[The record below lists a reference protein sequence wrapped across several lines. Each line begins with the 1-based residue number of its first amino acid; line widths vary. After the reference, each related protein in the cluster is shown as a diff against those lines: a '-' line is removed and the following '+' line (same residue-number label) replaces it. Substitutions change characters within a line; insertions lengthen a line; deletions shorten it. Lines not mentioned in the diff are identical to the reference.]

1 MTEKKTEMDKNTA
14 VERSDRDS
22 RDSRAGLEAERLEVR
37 QAFDHSYERTI
48 HRMGR
53 LWMSLALVVIL
64 SVPVAVSLYFN
75 TWPAVGPLLG
85 GLLPIMMIYV
95 PIGIIEVITFSP
107 MLGSGATYLAFT
119 TGNLTNLKVPCAL
132 NAMEIAE
139 IEPGSR
145 DGEIISTIAVATSS
159 LVTNLVL
166 VIGVLLFVQLT
177 PILSSP
183 ALQPAFEN
191 ILPALFG
198 ALGYLYISKNWKLA
212 VVPLTLMIVIF
223 IIAPT
228 APVGILIPVSA
239 LSAIAAARFMY
250 VRKMV

>member
-1 MTEKKTEMDKNTA
+1 MTKDKANNGA
-14 VERSDRDS
+14 
-22 RDSRAGLEAERLEVR
+22 
-37 QAFDHSYERTI
+37 YEISI

-53 LWMSLALVVIL
+53 AWMTAALLVIMA
-64 SVPVAVSLYFN
+64 VPIAISIYFD

-132 NAMEIAE
+132 NALEIAE
-139 IEPGSR
+139 VEPGSNQ
-145 DGEIISTIAVATSS
+145 GEVISTIAVATSS

-166 VIGVLLFVQLT
+166 ILGVILFVQLT
-177 PILSSP
+177 PILASP
-183 ALQPAFEN
+183 LLKPAFEN

-212 VVPLTLMIVIF
+212 VVPLTLMVIIF
-223 IIAPT
+223 ILVPA

-239 LSAIAAARFMY
+239 LSAVAAARFMY
-250 VRKMV
+250 KRNII

>member
-1 MTEKKTEMDKNTA
+1 
-14 VERSDRDS
+14 
-22 RDSRAGLEAERLEVR
+22 
-37 QAFDHSYERTI
+37 
-48 HRMGR
+48 
-53 LWMSLALVVIL
+53 MSVALLVIL
-64 SVPVAVSLYFN
+64 SVPLAISVYFN
-75 TWPAVGPLLG
+75 VWPAAGPLLG

-132 NAMEIAE
+132 NAMEIADVE
-139 IEPGSR
+139 AGSSE
-145 DGEIISTIAVATSS
+145 GEIISTIAVATSS

-166 VIGVLLFVQLT
+166 VIGVLFFVQLA
-177 PILSSP
+177 PLLAAP
-183 ALQPAFEN
+183 LLQPAFVN

-212 VVPLTLMIVIF
+212 VVPVTLMMIIF
-223 IIAPT
+223 ILVPT

-239 LSAIAAARFMY
+239 LSAIAAARLMY
-250 VRKMV
+250 NKNMV

>member
-1 MTEKKTEMDKNTA
+1 MEKTT
-14 VERSDRDS
+14 
-22 RDSRAGLEAERLEVR
+22 RAN
-37 QAFDHSYERTI
+37 QSYEQSI
-48 HRMGR
+48 HRIGR
-53 LWMSLALVVIL
+53 IWMSLALLVIL
-64 SVPVAVSLYFN
+64 AVPLAISVNFQ
-75 TWPAVGPLLG
+75 TWPALGSLMG

-139 IEPGSR
+139 IEPGS
-145 DGEIISTIAVATSS
+145 DEGEVISTIAVAASS

-166 VIGVLLFVQLT
+166 VIGVLMFVQLA

-183 ALQPAFEN
+183 VLQPAFEN

-212 VVPLTLMIVIF
+212 VVPVSLMVVIF
-223 IIAPT
+223 MIAPT

-250 VRKMV
+250 NRKMI

>member
-1 MTEKKTEMDKNTA
+1 MAKINEN
-14 VERSDRDS
+14 S
-22 RDSRAGLEAERLEVR
+22 L
-37 QAFDHSYERTI
+37 SYEIAI
-48 HRMGR
+48 HRIGR
-53 LWMSLALVVIL
+53 IWMSIALLVIL
-64 SVPVAVSLYFN
+64 AVPLAISIYFDV
-75 TWPAVGPLLG
+75 WPSMGPFLG

-132 NAMEIAE
+132 NALEISD
-139 IEPGSR
+139 IEPGSSQ
-145 DGEIISTIAVATSS
+145 GEIISTLAVATSS

-166 VIGVLLFVQLT
+166 IVGVLLFVQLT
-177 PILSSP
+177 PLLASP
-183 ALQPAFEN
+183 FLKPAFVN

-212 VVPLTLMIVIF
+212 VVPVTLMVIIF
-223 IIAPT
+223 ILVPK

-239 LSAIAAARFMY
+239 LSAIAAARLMY
-250 VRKMV
+250 KKNLI

>member
-1 MTEKKTEMDKNTA
+1 
-14 VERSDRDS
+14 VP
-22 RDSRAGLEAERLEVR
+22 
-37 QAFDHSYERTI
+37 
-48 HRMGR
+48 
-53 LWMSLALVVIL
+53 LAI
-64 SVPVAVSLYFN
+64 SVYFN
-75 TWPAVGPLLG
+75 VWPALGPLLG

-132 NAMEIAE
+132 NAMEIAD
-139 IEPGSR
+139 IEPGSTQ
-145 DGEIISTIAVATSS
+145 GEIISTIAVATSS

-177 PILSSP
+177 PILASP
-183 ALQPAFEN
+183 LLQPAFEN

-212 VVPLTLMIVIF
+212 VVPVVLMAIIF
-223 IIAPT
+223 IIVPT

-250 VRKMV
+250 NRKII

>member
-1 MTEKKTEMDKNTA
+1 MA
-14 VERSDRDS
+14 IS
-22 RDSRAGLEAERLEVR
+22 
-37 QAFDHSYERTI
+37 F
-48 HRMGR
+48 
-53 LWMSLALVVIL
+53 
-64 SVPVAVSLYFN
+64 YFN
-75 TWPAVGPLLG
+75 SWPAAGPLLG

-132 NAMEIAE
+132 NALEIAD
-139 IEPGSR
+139 IEPGSSQ
-145 DGEIISTIAVATSS
+145 GEIISTIAVATSS

-166 VIGVLLFVQLT
+166 VLGVLLFVQLT
-177 PILSSP
+177 PVLASP
-183 ALQPAFEN
+183 VLKPAFEN

-212 VVPLTLMIVIF
+212 VVPLTLMVVIF
-223 IIAPT
+223 LLMPT

-250 VRKMV
+250 KKSML

>member
-1 MTEKKTEMDKNTA
+1 MTNIPEQ
-14 VERSDRDS
+14 SI
-22 RDSRAGLEAERLEVR
+22 
-37 QAFDHSYERTI
+37 YEQKI

-53 LWMSLALVVIL
+53 LWMSAALLVIL
-64 SVPVAVSLYFN
+64 AIPFAISIYFQ
-75 TWPAVGPLLG
+75 TWPTFSSLMG

-132 NAMEIAE
+132 NALEIAD
-139 IEPGSR
+139 IEPGSSE
-145 DGEIISTIAVATSS
+145 GEVISTIAVATSS

-166 VIGVLLFVQLT
+166 VIGVLLFVSLA

-183 ALQPAFEN
+183 LLKPAFEN

-212 VVPLTLMIVIF
+212 VVPLILMIIIF
-223 IIAPT
+223 MIAPT

-239 LSAIAAARFMY
+239 ISAIAAARLMY
-250 VRKMV
+250 NKKMI

>member
-1 MTEKKTEMDKNTA
+1 MTKINEN
-14 VERSDRDS
+14 S
-22 RDSRAGLEAERLEVR
+22 L
-37 QAFDHSYERTI
+37 SYEVTI
-48 HRMGR
+48 HRVGR
-53 LWMSLALVVIL
+53 IWMSLALLVIL
-64 SVPVAVSLYFN
+64 AVPLSISVHFN
-75 TWPAVGPLLG
+75 VWPAVGPLLG

-132 NAMEIAE
+132 NALEIAD
-139 IEPGSR
+139 IEPGSSQ
-145 DGEIISTIAVATSS
+145 GEIISTIAVATSS

-166 VIGVLLFVQLT
+166 IIGVLLFVQLT
-177 PILSSP
+177 PLLASP
-183 ALQPAFEN
+183 LLKPAFEN

-212 VVPLTLMIVIF
+212 VVPVTLMIIIF
-223 IIAPT
+223 ILVPT

-239 LSAIAAARFMY
+239 LSAIAAARLMY
-250 VRKMV
+250 KKNMI

>member
-1 MTEKKTEMDKNTA
+1 METTTVANQ
-14 VERSDRDS
+14 
-22 RDSRAGLEAERLEVR
+22 G
-37 QAFDHSYERTI
+37 YEQSI
-48 HRMGR
+48 HRIGR
-53 LWMSLALVVIL
+53 VWMSLALLVIL
-64 SVPVAVSLYFN
+64 AVPLAISVNFQ
-75 TWPAVGPLLG
+75 TWPALGSLMG

-139 IEPGSR
+139 IEPGS
-145 DGEIISTIAVATSS
+145 DEGEIISTIAVAASS

-166 VIGVLLFVQLT
+166 VIGVLMFVQLA

-183 ALQPAFEN
+183 LLQPAFEN

-212 VVPLTLMIVIF
+212 VVPLSLMVVIF
-223 IIAPT
+223 MIAPT
-228 APVGILIPVSA
+228 APVGILIPISA

-250 VRKMV
+250 NRKMI

>member
-1 MTEKKTEMDKNTA
+1 MTKDKANNA
-14 VERSDRDS
+14 
-22 RDSRAGLEAERLEVR
+22 A
-37 QAFDHSYERTI
+37 YEISI

-53 LWMSLALVVIL
+53 AWMAAALLVIL
-64 SVPVAVSLYFN
+64 AVPIAISIYFD

-132 NAMEIAE
+132 NALEIAE
-139 IEPGSR
+139 IEPGSNQ
-145 DGEIISTIAVATSS
+145 GEVISTIAVATSS

-166 VIGVLLFVQLT
+166 ILGVVLFVQLT
-177 PILSSP
+177 PILASP
-183 ALQPAFEN
+183 LLKPAFEN

-212 VVPLTLMIVIF
+212 VVPLALMVIIF
-223 IIAPT
+223 IVVPT

-239 LSAIAAARFMY
+239 LSAVAAARFMY
-250 VRKMV
+250 KRNII

>member
-1 MTEKKTEMDKNTA
+1 MTKEKANNGA
-14 VERSDRDS
+14 
-22 RDSRAGLEAERLEVR
+22 
-37 QAFDHSYERTI
+37 YENSI

-53 LWMSLALVVIL
+53 TWMTVALLVIMA
-64 SVPVAVSLYFN
+64 VPIAISIYFD
-75 TWPAVGPLLG
+75 TWPTVGPLLG

-132 NAMEIAE
+132 NALEIAE
-139 IEPGSR
+139 VEPGSNQ
-145 DGEIISTIAVATSS
+145 GEVISTIAVATSS

-166 VIGVLLFVQLT
+166 VLGVVLFVQLT
-177 PILSSP
+177 PILASP
-183 ALQPAFEN
+183 LLKPAFEN

-212 VVPLTLMIVIF
+212 VVPLALMVIIF
-223 IIAPT
+223 IIVPT

-239 LSAIAAARFMY
+239 LSAVGAARFMY
-250 VRKMV
+250 KRNMI

>member
-1 MTEKKTEMDKNTA
+1 MTKENTNNIA
-14 VERSDRDS
+14 
-22 RDSRAGLEAERLEVR
+22 
-37 QAFDHSYERTI
+37 YEISI

-53 LWMSLALVVIL
+53 TWMTAALLVIMA
-64 SVPVAVSLYFN
+64 VPIAISIYFD
-75 TWPAVGPLLG
+75 TWPTVGPLLG

-132 NAMEIAE
+132 NALEIAE
-139 IEPGSR
+139 IEPGSNQ
-145 DGEIISTIAVATSS
+145 GEVISTIAVATSS

-166 VIGVLLFVQLT
+166 VLGVVLFVQLT
-177 PILSSP
+177 PILASP
-183 ALQPAFEN
+183 LLKPAFEN

-212 VVPLTLMIVIF
+212 VVPLALMVIIF
-223 IIAPT
+223 IIVPA

-239 LSAIAAARFMY
+239 LSAVAAARFMY
-250 VRKMV
+250 KRNMI

>member
-1 MTEKKTEMDKNTA
+1 MKKETA
-14 VERSDRDS
+14 DN
-22 RDSRAGLEAERLEVR
+22 
-37 QAFDHSYERTI
+37 QTYELSI

-53 LWMSLALVVIL
+53 MWMSAALLLILAVPVVI
-64 SVPVAVSLYFN
+64 SIYFN
-75 TWPAVGPLLG
+75 TWPTAGPLLS

-132 NAMEIAE
+132 NALEIAD
-139 IEPGSR
+139 IEPGS
-145 DGEIISTIAVATSS
+145 GEGEVISTIAVATSS

-166 VIGVLLFVQLT
+166 VLGIILFVQLM
-177 PILSSP
+177 PILASP
-183 ALQPAFEN
+183 VLKPAFEN
-191 ILPALFG
+191 IIPALFG

-212 VVPLTLMIVIF
+212 VVPLTLMIIIF

-250 VRKMV
+250 KKNMI

>member
-1 MTEKKTEMDKNTA
+1 MPGCWEVKKMTKINE
-14 VERSDRDS
+14 SS
-22 RDSRAGLEAERLEVR
+22 L
-37 QAFDHSYERTI
+37 SYDVAI
-48 HRMGR
+48 HRIGR
-53 LWMSLALVVIL
+53 IWMSVALLVIL
-64 SVPVAVSLYFN
+64 AVPLAISVHYQV
-75 TWPAVGPLLG
+75 WPAAGSLLG

-132 NAMEIAE
+132 NAMEIAD
-139 IEPGSR
+139 IEPGSSQ
-145 DGEIISTIAVATSS
+145 GEIISTIAVATSS
-159 LVTNLVL
+159 LVTNMVL

-177 PILSSP
+177 PVLASTI
-183 ALQPAFEN
+183 LQPAFEN

-212 VVPLTLMIVIF
+212 VVPVFLMIIIF
-223 IIAPT
+223 ILVPT

-250 VRKMV
+250 NKKII

>member
-1 MTEKKTEMDKNTA
+1 
-14 VERSDRDS
+14 
-22 RDSRAGLEAERLEVR
+22 
-37 QAFDHSYERTI
+37 
-48 HRMGR
+48 
-53 LWMSLALVVIL
+53 LAI
-64 SVPVAVSLYFN
+64 SVHFN
-75 TWPAVGPLLG
+75 VWPAAGPLLG

-132 NAMEIAE
+132 NALEIAD
-139 IEPGSR
+139 IEPGSSE
-145 DGEIISTIAVATSS
+145 GEVISTIAVATSS
-159 LVTNLVL
+159 LITNLVL

-177 PILSSP
+177 PLLASP
-183 ALQPAFEN
+183 LLKPAFEN

-212 VVPLTLMIVIF
+212 VVPVTLMIIIF
-223 IIAPT
+223 ILVPT

-239 LSAIAAARFMY
+239 LSAIAAARLMY
-250 VRKMV
+250 KKNMI

>member
-1 MTEKKTEMDKNTA
+1 MAKPGKESSSN
-14 VERSDRDS
+14 S
-22 RDSRAGLEAERLEVR
+22 
-37 QAFDHSYERTI
+37 QSYEVSI

-53 LWMSLALVVIL
+53 IWMSAALLVIL
-64 SVPVAVSLYFN
+64 AVPVSISLYFN
-75 TWPAVGPLLG
+75 TWPAAAPLLG

-132 NAMEIAE
+132 NALEIAE
-139 IEPGSR
+139 IEPGSGQ
-145 DGEIISTIAVATSS
+145 GEIISTIAVATSS

-166 VIGVLLFVQLT
+166 VLGVLLFVQLT
-177 PILSSP
+177 PVLASP
-183 ALQPAFEN
+183 VLQPAFEN

-212 VVPLTLMIVIF
+212 VVPVTLMIIIF
-223 IIAPT
+223 ILVPT

-239 LSAIAAARFMY
+239 LSAVAAARFMY
-250 VRKMV
+250 KKKMI

>member
-1 MTEKKTEMDKNTA
+1 MVDNNKVDVAYNG
-14 VERSDRDS
+14 SF
-22 RDSRAGLEAERLEVR
+22 
-37 QAFDHSYERTI
+37 AFEETM

-53 LWMSLALVVIL
+53 IWMISALLVIL
-64 SVPVAVSLYFN
+64 AVPLSISLFFDS
-75 TWPAVGPLLG
+75 WPAVGPLLG

-132 NAMEIAE
+132 NALEVTE
-139 IEPGSR
+139 TEPGSSQ
-145 DGEIISTIAVATSS
+145 GEIISTIAVATSS
-159 LVTNLVL
+159 LVTNLIL
-166 VIGVLLFVQLT
+166 ILGVLLFFQLT
-177 PILSSP
+177 PILASP
-183 ALQPAFEN
+183 NLQPAFEN

-212 VVPLTLMIVIF
+212 IVPVTLMIVIF
-223 IIAPT
+223 LIVPT

-239 LSAIAAARFMY
+239 LSAIGAARWMY
-250 VRKMV
+250 NRKMIR

>member
-1 MTEKKTEMDKNTA
+1 MTNTP
-14 VERSDRDS
+14 EQSI
-22 RDSRAGLEAERLEVR
+22 
-37 QAFDHSYERTI
+37 YEQTI

-53 LWMSLALVVIL
+53 LWMSAALLVIL
-64 SVPVAVSLYFN
+64 AIPFAISIYFQ
-75 TWPAVGPLLG
+75 TWPTFASLMG

-132 NAMEIAE
+132 NALEIADV
-139 IEPGSR
+139 EPGSSE
-145 DGEIISTIAVATSS
+145 GEVISTIAVATSS

-166 VIGVLLFVQLT
+166 VIGVLLFVSLA

-183 ALQPAFEN
+183 LLKPAFEN

-212 VVPLTLMIVIF
+212 VVPLTLMIIVF
-223 IIAPT
+223 MIAPT

-239 LSAIAAARFMY
+239 ISAIAAARLMY
-250 VRKMV
+250 NKKMI

>member
-1 MTEKKTEMDKNTA
+1 MTKEKANNGA
-14 VERSDRDS
+14 Y
-22 RDSRAGLEAERLEVR
+22 EVL
-37 QAFDHSYERTI
+37 I

-53 LWMSLALVVIL
+53 AWMTAALLVIL
-64 SVPVAVSLYFN
+64 AVPIAISIYFD

-132 NAMEIAE
+132 NALEIAE
-139 IEPGSR
+139 VEPGSNQ
-145 DGEIISTIAVATSS
+145 GEVISTIAVATSS

-166 VIGVLLFVQLT
+166 VLGVILFVQLT
-177 PILSSP
+177 PILASP
-183 ALQPAFEN
+183 LLKPAFEN

-212 VVPLTLMIVIF
+212 VVPLALMVIIF
-223 IIAPT
+223 IIVPT

-239 LSAIAAARFMY
+239 LSAVAAARFMY
-250 VRKMV
+250 KRNMI

>member
-1 MTEKKTEMDKNTA
+1 MMTKINEN
-14 VERSDRDS
+14 S
-22 RDSRAGLEAERLEVR
+22 L
-37 QAFDHSYERTI
+37 SYEVAI

-53 LWMSLALVVIL
+53 IWMSLALLVIL
-64 SVPVAVSLYFN
+64 AVPLAISVHFN
-75 TWPAVGPLLG
+75 VWPAAGPLLG

-132 NAMEIAE
+132 NALEIAD
-139 IEPGSR
+139 IEPGSSE
-145 DGEIISTIAVATSS
+145 GEVISTIAVATSS

-177 PILSSP
+177 PLLSSP
-183 ALQPAFEN
+183 LLKPAFEN

-212 VVPLTLMIVIF
+212 VVPVTLMIIIF
-223 IIAPT
+223 ILVPT

-239 LSAIAAARFMY
+239 LSAIAAARLMY
-250 VRKMV
+250 KKNMI

>member
-1 MTEKKTEMDKNTA
+1 MTKDKGNNG
-14 VERSDRDS
+14 VY
-22 RDSRAGLEAERLEVR
+22 EV
-37 QAFDHSYERTI
+37 SI

-53 LWMSLALVVIL
+53 AWMTAALLVIL
-64 SVPVAVSLYFN
+64 AVPIAISIYFD
-75 TWPAVGPLLG
+75 TWPATGPLLG

-132 NAMEIAE
+132 NALEIAE
-139 IEPGSR
+139 IEPGSNQ
-145 DGEIISTIAVATSS
+145 GEVISTIAVATSS

-166 VIGVLLFVQLT
+166 VLGVVLFVQLT
-177 PILSSP
+177 PILASP
-183 ALQPAFEN
+183 LLKPAFEN

-212 VVPLTLMIVIF
+212 VVPLTLMVIIF
-223 IIAPT
+223 IIVPT

-239 LSAIAAARFMY
+239 LSAVAAARLMY
-250 VRKMV
+250 KRNMI

>member
-1 MTEKKTEMDKNTA
+1 VTKINEK
-14 VERSDRDS
+14 S
-22 RDSRAGLEAERLEVR
+22 L
-37 QAFDHSYERTI
+37 SYEVAI
-48 HRMGR
+48 HRVGR
-53 LWMSLALVVIL
+53 IWMSLALLVIL
-64 SVPVAVSLYFN
+64 AVPLAISVHFN
-75 TWPAVGPLLG
+75 VWPAAGPLLK

-132 NAMEIAE
+132 NALEIAD
-139 IEPGSR
+139 IEPGSSQ
-145 DGEIISTIAVATSS
+145 GEIISTIAVATSS

-166 VIGVLLFVQLT
+166 IIGVLLFVQLT
-177 PILSSP
+177 PLLASP
-183 ALQPAFEN
+183 LLKPAFEN

-212 VVPLTLMIVIF
+212 VVPVTLMIIIF
-223 IIAPT
+223 ILVPT

-239 LSAIAAARFMY
+239 LSAIAAARLMY
-250 VRKMV
+250 KKNMI

>member
-1 MTEKKTEMDKNTA
+1 MTEDKTKNGT
-14 VERSDRDS
+14 
-22 RDSRAGLEAERLEVR
+22 
-37 QAFDHSYERTI
+37 YENLI
-48 HRMGR
+48 HRTGR
-53 LWMSLALVVIL
+53 AWMTAALLVIL
-64 SVPVAVSLYFN
+64 AVPIAISIYFD
-75 TWPAVGPLLG
+75 TWPALGPLLG

-132 NAMEIAE
+132 NALEIAE
-139 IEPGSR
+139 IEPGSNQ
-145 DGEIISTIAVATSS
+145 GEVISTIAVATSS

-166 VIGVLLFVQLT
+166 ILGVVLFVQLT
-177 PILSSP
+177 PILASP
-183 ALQPAFEN
+183 LLKPAFEN

-212 VVPLTLMIVIF
+212 VVPLALMVIIF
-223 IIAPT
+223 IIVPT

-239 LSAIAAARFMY
+239 LSAVAAARFMY
-250 VRKMV
+250 KRDII

>member
-1 MTEKKTEMDKNTA
+1 MEKTTIAN
-14 VERSDRDS
+14 
-22 RDSRAGLEAERLEVR
+22 
-37 QAFDHSYERTI
+37 QSYEQSI
-48 HRMGR
+48 HRIGR
-53 LWMSLALVVIL
+53 VWMSLALLVIL
-64 SVPVAVSLYFN
+64 AVPLAISVNFQ
-75 TWPAVGPLLG
+75 TWPALGSLMG

-139 IEPGSR
+139 IEPGS
-145 DGEIISTIAVATSS
+145 DEGEVISTIAVAASS

-166 VIGVLLFVQLT
+166 VIGVLMFVQLA

-183 ALQPAFEN
+183 LLQPAFEN

-212 VVPLTLMIVIF
+212 VVPVSLMVVIF
-223 IIAPT
+223 MIAPT
-228 APVGILIPVSA
+228 APVGILIPVGA

-250 VRKMV
+250 NRKMI

>member
-1 MTEKKTEMDKNTA
+1 MNSQQLKQTDI
-14 VERSDRDS
+14 
-22 RDSRAGLEAERLEVR
+22 
-37 QAFDHSYERTI
+37 YENSI
-48 HRMGR
+48 HRIGR
-53 LWMSLALVVIL
+53 TWMALALLVIL
-64 SVPVAVSLYFN
+64 AVPLAVSINFQS
-75 TWPAVGPLLG
+75 WPSFGTLIG

-132 NAMEIAE
+132 NALEIAE
-139 IEPGSR
+139 IEPGSSE
-145 DGEIISTIAVATSS
+145 GEIISTIAVAASS

-166 VIGVLLFVQLT
+166 VTGVVLFVQLA

-183 ALQPAFEN
+183 VLQPAFEN

-212 VVPLTLMIVIF
+212 IVPLILMVIIF
-223 IIAPT
+223 MIAPA

-250 VRKMV
+250 NRKII

>member
-1 MTEKKTEMDKNTA
+1 MTKTNT
-14 VERSDRDS
+14 VT
-22 RDSRAGLEAERLEVR
+22 L
-37 QAFDHSYERTI
+37 SYDDAI

-53 LWMSLALVVIL
+53 IWMSLALLVII
-64 SVPVAVSLYFN
+64 SVPLAISVYFDA
-75 TWPAVGPLLG
+75 WPAAGPLLG

-139 IEPGSR
+139 TEPGSSQ
-145 DGEIISTIAVATSS
+145 GEVISTIAVATSS

-177 PILSSP
+177 PVLASP
-183 ALQPAFEN
+183 LLKPAFEN

-212 VVPLTLMIVIF
+212 VVPVSLMLIIF
-223 IIAPT
+223 ILVPT

-250 VRKMV
+250 KKNMI

>member
-1 MTEKKTEMDKNTA
+1 MTKINEN
-14 VERSDRDS
+14 S
-22 RDSRAGLEAERLEVR
+22 L
-37 QAFDHSYERTI
+37 SYEVAI

-53 LWMSLALVVIL
+53 IWMSMALLVIMAVPLAI
-64 SVPVAVSLYFN
+64 SVYFN
-75 TWPAVGPLLG
+75 VWPAAGPLLG

-132 NAMEIAE
+132 NAMEIADV
-139 IEPGSR
+139 EPGSSQ
-145 DGEIISTIAVATSS
+145 GEIISTIAVATSS

-177 PILSSP
+177 PLLAAP
-183 ALQPAFEN
+183 LLKPAFEN

-212 VVPLTLMIVIF
+212 VVPVTLMVIIF
-223 IIAPT
+223 VLVPA

-239 LSAIAAARFMY
+239 LSAIAAARLMY
-250 VRKMV
+250 KKNMI

>member
-1 MTEKKTEMDKNTA
+1 MEKTTGDN
-14 VERSDRDS
+14 
-22 RDSRAGLEAERLEVR
+22 
-37 QAFDHSYERTI
+37 QNYEQSI

-53 LWMSLALVVIL
+53 IWMSMALLVIL
-64 SVPVAVSLYFN
+64 AVPLAISVNFQ
-75 TWPAVGPLLG
+75 TWPALGYLMG

-132 NAMEIAE
+132 NALEIAE
-139 IEPGSR
+139 IEPGSSE
-145 DGEIISTIAVATSS
+145 GEVISTIAVAASS
-159 LVTNLVL
+159 LVTNIVL
-166 VIGVLLFVQLT
+166 VIGVLMFVQLA
-177 PILSSP
+177 PVLSSP
-183 ALQPAFEN
+183 VLQPAFEN

-212 VVPLTLMIVIF
+212 VVPLALMVVIF
-223 IIAPT
+223 MIAPT

-250 VRKMV
+250 NRKMI

>member
-1 MTEKKTEMDKNTA
+1 MTEQ
-14 VERSDRDS
+14 VFSS
-22 RDSRAGLEAERLEVR
+22 G
-37 QAFDHSYERTI
+37 YEQSI

-53 LWMSLALVVIL
+53 LWMSAALLVIL
-64 SVPVAVSLYFN
+64 AVPLSISIYFDA
-75 TWPAVGPLLG
+75 WPAAGSLLA

-107 MLGSGATYLAFT
+107 MLGSGSTYLAFT

-166 VIGVLLFVQLT
+166 ILGVLLFVQMAPVLA
-177 PILSSP
+177 SP
-183 ALQPAFEN
+183 VLQPAFEN

-212 VVPLTLMIVIF
+212 VVPVTLMLIIF
-223 IIAPT
+223 ILVPT
-228 APVGILIPVSA
+228 APVGVLIPVSA

-250 VRKMV
+250 NRDMI

>member
-1 MTEKKTEMDKNTA
+1 
-14 VERSDRDS
+14 
-22 RDSRAGLEAERLEVR
+22 
-37 QAFDHSYERTI
+37 
-48 HRMGR
+48 
-53 LWMSLALVVIL
+53 MSVALLVIL
-64 SVPVAVSLYFN
+64 AVPLAISIHYNV
-75 TWPAVGPLLG
+75 WPSAGPLLG

-132 NAMEIAE
+132 NALEIAD
-139 IEPGSR
+139 IEPGSSQ
-145 DGEIISTIAVATSS
+145 GEIISTIAVATSS

-177 PILSSP
+177 PLIASP
-183 ALQPAFEN
+183 LLKPAFEN

-212 VVPLTLMIVIF
+212 VVPVTLMIIIF
-223 IIAPT
+223 ILVPT

-239 LSAIAAARFMY
+239 LSAIAAARLMY
-250 VRKMV
+250 KKNMI